1 MNLKAT
7 KLFSICIF
15 IVFAFAICFFGIS
28 VYKNIATG
36 KKLAAETFSTIVSDT
51 TDFINFYG
59 ITDNFTQKFS
69 EFVQNKKEIAG
80 LIIMQ
85 DSSSCFAYPV
95 SSPIIQID
103 NFGEPIINGNSP
115 IFTVFSSTLPVENYI
130 GINITSAIYLIHPSK
145 IFSLAKISFL
155 IILLATVI
163 VFVVIMLQYKN
174 DDSTTN
180 NKPEFSFTQSSKKI
194 ENEDKE
200 SILQADEVIED
211 NLELENVSNVTEENE
226 IIQDPEI
233 VEKIELE
240 ENINDENSSCYKP
253 LASNISDPQG
263 LFSEFTGFGWES
275 YLETRLDSELARSA
289 SSEQDLAF
297 FLIAIENFDFK
308 SPIIPQLTNI
318 LLEKFKFRDLIFE
331 YGTNGFAAIVQG
343 MNLDR
348 AMSLSQDLYTEI
360 SGLIVNYQMKNNF
373 GIGIT
378 TRSLRLITG
387 NRLIDEAQQALNKA
401 FDEDGLPIV
410 AFRVNPDK
418 YRQFLA
424 DND

>member
-1 MNLKAT
+1 
-7 KLFSICIF
+7 
-15 IVFAFAICFFGIS
+15 
-28 VYKNIATG
+28 
-36 KKLAAETFSTIVSDT
+36 
-51 TDFINFYG
+51 
-59 ITDNFTQKFS
+59 
-69 EFVQNKKEIAG
+69 
-80 LIIMQ
+80 MQ

-95 SSPIIQID
+95 SSPIILID

-155 IILLATVI
+155 IILLATAI
-163 VFVVIMLQYKN
+163 VFAVIMLQYKN

-180 NKPEFSFTQSSKKI
+180 DKPEFSFTQSSKKI

-211 NLELENVSNVTEENE
+211 NLELENVANATEENE
-226 IIQDPEI
+226 IIQAPEI

>member
-15 IVFAFAICFFGIS
+15 IVFALAICFFGIS
-28 VYKNIATG
+28 LYQNIVIGKN
-36 KKLAAETFSTIVSDT
+36 LANQTFSSISADAI
-51 TDFINFYG
+51 DYINYYG
-59 ITDNFTQKFS
+59 INEDFSKKFT
-69 EFVQNKKEIAG
+69 EYVQNKKEIAG

-85 DSSSCFAYPV
+85 DSSTCFAYPV
-95 SSPIIQID
+95 SSSIFQID
-103 NFGEPIINGNSP
+103 NFGEPVINGNSP
-115 IFTVFSSTLPVENYI
+115 IFTIFSATLPLDNYV
-130 GINITSAIYLIHPSK
+130 GINITTAIYLIHPDQ
-145 IFSLAKISFL
+145 IFTLAKISFL
-155 IILLATVI
+155 IILIATAI
-163 VFVVIMLQYKN
+163 VFVVIIIQYKTDKPTKSN
-174 DDSTTN
+174 ILDSNNFQESITTN
-180 NKPEFSFTQSSKKI
+180 ANFENNDAL
-194 ENEDKE
+194 NEDVYDNNSDNE
-200 SILQADEVIED
+200 LMIE
-211 NLELENVSNVTEENE
+211 EEN
-226 IIQDPEI
+226 Q
-233 VEKIELE
+233 IELDMELSEQE
-240 ENINDENSSCYKP
+240 ENDEIDNSQRYVP

-263 LFSEFTGFGWES
+263 LFSDFTGFGWES

-297 FLIAIENFDFK
+297 FLIAIEKFDFK
-308 SPIIPQLTNI
+308 NPIIPQLTNI

-348 AMSLSQDLYTEI
+348 AMALSQDLYTEM
-360 SGLIVNYQMKNNF
+360 SGLLVNHRMDNKF

-401 FDEDGLPIV
+401 FDEEGLPIV

-418 YRQFLA
+418 YRQYLS
-424 DND
+424 DNE